1 MDLSDI
7 KLIATDMD
15 GTLLNSEHEL
25 NPLFYKIF
33 QKLRDKGILFAAA
46 SGRQFFNIYNKFP
59 GIQEEI
65 IFIAENGSYV
75 VYQNEDLLV
84 QAMPYEVTML
94 HLKTALAIPNVYP
107 ILCGK
112 KTAYIDNN
120 TPDFVNKVNLYY
132 DRVERVESV
141 LNVTDDEFLK
151 IALCDLNGAEQN
163 SYHYFKDKQD
173 QIQVKISGSVWLD
186 LSHKLAN
193 KGKALNLVQDRF
205 GITKEQTM
213 AFGDYLNDVEM
224 MMEAHYSFSM
234 DNAHPEVKKV
244 ARFSTRSNDEDG
256 VLEVLGKL

>member
-1 MDLSDI
+1 
-7 KLIATDMD
+7 
-15 GTLLNSEHEL
+15 
-25 NPLFYKIF
+25 
-33 QKLRDKGILFAAA
+33 
-46 SGRQFFNIYNKFP
+46 
-59 GIQEEI
+59 
-65 IFIAENGSYV
+65 
-75 VYQNEDLLV
+75 
-84 QAMPYEVTML
+84 
-94 HLKTALAIPNVYP
+94 
-107 ILCGK
+107 
-112 KTAYIDNN
+112 
-120 TPDFVNKVNLYY
+120 
-132 DRVERVESV
+132 
-141 LNVTDDEFLK
+141 VTDDEFLK